1 MSIISKDKTIIKK
14 GFVISVIFWFIFDFL
29 TVSVGIYASAII
41 DSNSMTGSPYLILSD
56 KILPPFY
63 KNIFYLALL
72 SVVMSTIDSFS
83 FVSAETIKN
92 NFLSKKMN
100 YKYAIQSGLI
110 ITALISY
117 IIVINFTYVIE
128 IWYLSGT
135 IGASVLLVPFL
146 NSIFLKRKS
155 KYPIFLADLKRSHQV
170 W

>member
-1 MSIISKDKTIIKK
+1 MRI
-14 GFVISVIFWFIFDFL
+14 
-29 TVSVGIYASAII
+29 
-41 DSNSMTGSPYLILSD
+41 
-56 KILPPFY
+56 
-63 KNIFYLALL
+63 
-72 SVVMSTIDSFS
+72 
-83 FVSAETIKN
+83 

-155 KYPIFLADLKRSHQV
+155 KYPILLMILPLIICLYWMLSGNPMGVDAIYPGIISSSIIYYSTLDNE
-170 W
+170 